1 MARVWRLWE
10 LHEGENSAVLECV
23 LGHRKR
29 REGGGRCCRAA
40 PFVDRWLFFG
50 ELFGGGACV
59 GIGSVCMYCT
69 EYCSNNHPVLPNP
82 KPTHLSVIHRSH
94 VGGLQK

>member
-10 LHEGENSAVLECV
+10 LYEGEDSAVLECV
-23 LGHRKR
+23 SVHGKR

-50 ELFGGGACV
+50 ELFWGGAACV
-59 GIGSVCMYCT
+59 DSIRRYSI
-69 EYCSNNHPVLPNP
+69 VL
-82 KPTHLSVIHRSH
+82 
-94 VGGLQK
+94 